1 MLETVKRSVNRK
13 VKKSFD
19 DKFIDYMLTV
29 QNESIILEMKY
40 LKTHN
45 KLDVMNLD
53 SLIDA
58 SFKEA
63 MHL

>member
-1 MLETVKRSVNRK
+1 MLETVKRAVNRK

-19 DKFIDYMLTV
+19 DRFIDYMLTV
-29 QNESIILEMKY
+29 QNESILLEMKY

-45 KLDVMNLD
+45 KLDIMKLD
-53 SLIDA
+53 SLIDH